1 MQKLLGAL
9 LAGFLCLAGG
19 APVGAATLG
28 LTVNPA
34 IGFAQSGG
42 GEIADDG
49 FGLVVVNGA
58 GTSLTGFGIP
68 GLASDAFDFLV
79 VGDSLSAAAP
89 AVSLFVDGEGSLAGD
104 LVAFAI
110 APSVVELLFAVT
122 QDDFGLF
129 GSRVL
134 VVVAGDFTTAL
145 ESFDAAVSINP
156 VVSVNVPLP
165 ASLPVLAVALLGL
178 AAIRRHSQR

>member
-1 MQKLLGAL
+1 MLIGAL
-9 LAGFLCLAGG
+9 LAAFLCLGSG
-19 APVGAATLG
+19 APAGAATLG

-42 GEIADDG
+42 VEITDDG
-49 FGLVVVNGA
+49 VGLLVVNGA
-58 GTSLTGFGIP
+58 GTSLTSFGIA
-68 GLASDAFDFLV
+68 GLASDAFDLLV
-79 VGDSLSAAAP
+79 VGDSLSAATP

-110 APSVVELLFAVT
+110 APSLVELLFAVT

-134 VVVAGDFTTAL
+134 VVVSGDFSAAL
-145 ESFDAAVSINP
+145 ESFDGSVSINP
-156 VVSVNVPLP
+156 VVAVDVPLP
-165 ASLPVLAVALLGL
+165 ASLPVLAVALLGF
-178 AAIRRHSQR
+178 AAIRRHAQR